1 MSNAKV
7 QMSNE
12 CQSSKACNSNRLKG
26 NLTQGDSLELQHLSF
41 GFDVTFVF

>member
-1 MSNAKV
+1 
-7 QMSNE
+7 
-12 CQSSKACNSNRLKG
+12 LKG